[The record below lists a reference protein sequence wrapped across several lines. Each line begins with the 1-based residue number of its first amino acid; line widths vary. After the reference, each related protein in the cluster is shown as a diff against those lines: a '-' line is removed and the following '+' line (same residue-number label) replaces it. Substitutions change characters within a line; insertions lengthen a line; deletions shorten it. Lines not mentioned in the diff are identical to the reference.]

1 MRGFSLLSVGHGLL
15 LLFFTSMF
23 RLSPTCPVGAQ
34 VRWPGCLMVWPAPLR
49 VLPSVRRTL
58 SASLALL
65 LLTTWGRP
73 LLPGLPLSLAMGRE
87 LGAKVCC
94 GVCGVRVL
102 LTLSDRARWPV
113 CTEDICVQVCMRACR
128 HTFIYMYIHFNPCV
142 YHLCVYMSTHHSSV
156 IYLLPSIYL

>member
-1 MRGFSLLSVGHGLL
+1 
-15 LLFFTSMF
+15 MF

-73 LLPGLPLSLAMGRE
+73 LLPGLPFSLAGGRE

-128 HTFIYMYIHFNPCV
+128 HTHSFTCIFILIHASITYVSICPPIIRLSFIY
-142 YHLCVYMSTHHSSV
+142 
-156 IYLLPSIYL
+156 YLLSIYQSII